1 MKDGTMRG
9 QGMGPVRLV
18 FMIDGLGMDY
28 FESGAMPYLAS
39 LFAEGDGQI
48 VEALWPTV
56 TNVNNAAI
64 ACGAPPSST
73 GITGNSM
80 YDPETGEERYM
91 DSSSMLKQPTLLE
104 SWTQAGRS
112 CGLITSKG
120 KTVRLL
126 GRGLALTISGQECAD
141 NIANEVGAPPHIYS
155 PDINYWLLDCLRWAL
170 STRGDLDTFYLHTTD
185 YPMHMWEPGDERS
198 KAHLSQLDA
207 GIRQIAE
214 SLADVEI
221 LLTADHAMNGKSRAI
236 DLGKVLERSGVT
248 GAKAL
253 SIEKDGLV
261 AHHKDYGGGA
271 WVYVEEDQ
279 MDRAKEVLAEVD
291 GVEEVLN
298 RKETAERFLLDAD
311 RIGDLAVFADRQS
324 AFGVLAPDEEIEV
337 LAPTYRS
344 HGSLYEREVP
354 LLRWGSAFND
364 DHSPAPMN
372 WQLLASID
380 GASGSVAS
388 GALDRDRA

>member
-1 MKDGTMRG
+1 MSNMTMRG
-9 QGMGPVRLV
+9 DGVGPVRLV
-18 FMIDGLGMDY
+18 FMIDGLGVDY
-28 FESGAMPYLAS
+28 FESGAMPYLTS
-39 LFAEGDGQI
+39 LFAEGDGQA

-64 ACGAPPSST
+64 ACSAPPSST

-91 DSSSMLKQPTLLE
+91 DSSEMLKQPTLLE
-104 SWTQAGRS
+104 TWTQAGRS
-112 CGLITSKG
+112 CALITSKG
-120 KTVRLL
+120 KSVRLL
-126 GRGLALTISGQECAD
+126 GRGLALTISGQECTD
-141 NIANEVGAPPHIYS
+141 EVAKGAGAPPHIYS
-155 PDINYWLLDCLRWAL
+155 PEINYWLLDCLRWAL
-170 STRGDLDTFYLHTTD
+170 ATRGDLDTFYVHTTD

-198 KAHLSQLDA
+198 KAHLSQLDE
-207 GIRQIAE
+207 GIREIAE
-214 SLADVEI
+214 TLSDVEI

-236 DLGKVLERSGVT
+236 DLGKILERSGVS

-271 WVYVEEDQ
+271 WVYVDGDQ
-279 MDRAKEVLAEVD
+279 IDRATEVLTEID
-291 GVEEVLN
+291 GVEEVLT
-298 RKETAERFLLDAD
+298 REQTAERYLLDAE
-311 RIGDLAVFADRQS
+311 RIGDLAVFADRKT
-324 AFGVLAPDEEIEV
+324 AFGVLAPDEEIET

-364 DHSPAPMN
+364 NATPASMN
-372 WQLLASID
+372 WQLLATID
-380 GASGSVAS
+380 GAVATAGSTAHD
-388 GALDRDRA
+388 GERA